1 VPKVENKIYLTL
13 TLVEGDNAQYNQ
25 HRMRDMW
32 DDAGRG
38 AVPLNWSISV
48 LLYDLGPAILGYY
61 QRTATANDLLMAG
74 PSGAGYTYPAVW
86 PAAALEG
93 YTQRSGAYMQASGM
107 DTLFAYNRNGSTDLP
122 FTASIID
129 RYERNI
135 PGLLGIVYNYESSSQ
150 VSFIDGMPLATLL
163 GVNDLASGQTEL
175 AQVAAAWSGTAPL
188 FVAAGLE
195 SWNMTPTDA
204 KNLVDSLGS
213 QFQVVRGDT
222 FFQMLRATQTKT

>member
-1 VPKVENKIYLTL
+1 
-13 TLVEGDNAQYNQ
+13 
-25 HRMRDMW
+25 
-32 DDAGRG
+32 
-38 AVPLNWSISV
+38 
-48 LLYDLGPAILGYY
+48 
-61 QRTATANDLLMAG
+61 MAG

-107 DTLFAYNRNGSTDLP
+107 DTLFAYNRNGSNDLP

-129 RYERNI
+129 RYERNV

-150 VSFIDGMPLATLL
+150 ISFIDGMPLATLL